1 MVIFSSTSMNNLFPL
16 SVHEYRLRTW
26 LGHQEDNHRIV
37 LYQADA
43 DVSPWTARCIRQVCV
58 LECPICVCMYVCM
71 YDDACPF

>member
-1 MVIFSSTSMNNLFPL
+1 MHTHYFYG

-43 DVSPWTARCIRQVCV
+43 DVSPWTARCIRQVCG
-58 LECPICVCMYVCM
+58 YVM
-71 YDDACPF
+71 

>member
-1 MVIFSSTSMNNLFPL
+1 MQPCNLS

-43 DVSPWTARCIRQVCV
+43 DVSPWTARCIRQVLV
-58 LECPICVCMYVCM
+58 HAGLFWDSNQFLYFPRLTVY
-71 YDDACPF
+71 YW